1 MAKKITPKSAEE
13 IEKELNELTERVE
26 QKIDAFFT
34 SRESLIEH
42 LRFLSQFHNYSV
54 RNMMLIDDQ
63 FDGARAVGSFPFWKS
78 KGVMVNKGEKGI
90 KILVPTPVTY
100 FQRGEDMVQLKY
112 ATAAEKTLIENGRLD
127 TTVRN
132 FFKIGHVFDY
142 SQTNARE
149 KGLEVS
155 EIFSQFQIN
164 HTLEN
169 EAEFMQALHK
179 VADSIGVKI
188 LDKPYNELGIA
199 KGAFYP
205 FYNTIALNPRNT
217 GAENVNVLIHELA
230 HAQLHNLER
239 NRKRDKPLTTQEKE
253 FQAELT
259 AYTVAA
265 RYGIEVEN
273 FSVPYLA
280 NWTENATL
288 KDKEMLIQEVK
299 ETASSFI
306 QVMDKELE
314 RLTKDLA
321 KEQSKGYT
329 QIGLVEYGALSDA
342 ELKIIPYEQLHEVLA
357 ARIEGHRNKED
368 ILQAIAPVFEGEQLT
383 NEGAQLINQ
392 QLKHTFH
399 IFNPDDV
406 KDPTA
411 LIQWTESN
419 SMADNTMYRFA
430 EANHIVAEVASNH
443 DPEEGYFKTR
453 YSVLIPTNE
462 GLELKK
468 TDRLDIGDGE
478 FKDMLHQIYMEHRHL
493 SEQRFTKDDLQL
505 LENDIKGFYQAEK
518 GLVLV
523 NNLEAFKDGNPFEK
537 AALIEA
543 EKISAAYGEKLEQP
557 IMKIHGVTA
566 NYMNFGEANNLPFDE
581 VPQSKFDYTVAFQ
594 GEKGI
599 NVFSSTFYKNQT
611 ITPLH
616 DIEKF
621 EKLPSLDV
629 EGLSNNW
636 NEHLQKEEDKYK
648 EAVMPRVRSEFT
660 MHEND
665 VQKTS
670 KPKMKVFE
678 MER

>member
-63 FDGARAVGSFPFWKS
+63 FEGARAVGSFPFWKS

-112 ATAAEKTLIENGRLD
+112 ATATEKALIENGRLD

-169 EAEFMQALHK
+169 ESEFMQALHK

-188 LDKPYNELGIA
+188 LDEPYNELGTA

-239 NRKRDKPLTTQEKE
+239 NLERDKPLTTQEKE

-280 NWTENATL
+280 NWTANATL
-288 KDKEMLIQEVK
+288 KEKEKLIQEVK

-314 RLTKDLA
+314 QLTKGLA
-321 KEQSKGYT
+321 KEQSKGFT

-342 ELKIIPYEQLHEVLA
+342 KLSIVPYEKLHEVISN
-357 ARIEGHRNKED
+357 RIKEFRD
-368 ILQAIAPVFEGEQLT
+368 KDVILDAISPAFEGEQFT
-383 NEGAQLINQ
+383 QKGAQLINE
-392 QLKHTFH
+392 QLKRTFH
-399 IFNPDDV
+399 VFNPEDV
-406 KDPTA
+406 KEPKA
-411 LIQWTESN
+411 LIQWTESDRFD
-419 SMADNTMYRFA
+419 DNTMYRFA
-430 EANHIVAEVASNH
+430 EANHIAAEVVSIHN
-443 DPEEGYFKTR
+443 PEDGYFKTR
-453 YSVLIPTNE
+453 YSVILPTDE
-462 GLELKK
+462 GMVLKK
-468 TDRLDIGDGE
+468 TDRLDLGDGE
-478 FKDMLHQIYMEHRHL
+478 FKDMQHQIYYEHRHFT
-493 SEQRFTKDDLQL
+493 ENRFNTEELEL
-505 LENDIKGFYQAEK
+505 LEKDLKAFYQAEK
-518 GLVLV
+518 GLVAV
-523 NNLEAFKDGNPFEK
+523 KDLETFVEGNVYEK
-537 AALIEA
+537 TAKMEA
-543 EKISAAYGEKLEQP
+543 EKISAAHGDTLDKP

-566 NYMNFGEANNLPFDE
+566 NYMEFGEANQLPFDE
-581 VPQSKFDYTVAFQ
+581 IPEKKFDYTIAFQ
-594 GEKGI
+594 SENGI
-599 NVFSSTFYKNQT
+599 NVMSSSFYMNQT

-621 EKLPSLDV
+621 EKLPSSDV
-629 EGLSNNW
+629 EKLAENW
-636 NEHLQKEEDKYK
+636 HEYLQKEEDKYL
-648 EAVMPRVRSEFT
+648 EAVMPRVRAEVSEHDQQQKKLNKSRT
-660 MHEND
+660 MEL
-665 VQKTS
+665 
-670 KPKMKVFE
+670 
-678 MER
+678 ER